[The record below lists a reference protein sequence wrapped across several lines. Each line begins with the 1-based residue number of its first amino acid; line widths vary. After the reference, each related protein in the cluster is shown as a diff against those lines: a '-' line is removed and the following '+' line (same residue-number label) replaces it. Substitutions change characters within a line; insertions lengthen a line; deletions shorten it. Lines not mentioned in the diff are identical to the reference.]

1 MMSAAK
7 THWRGAVGLA
17 LGLTIGLALTG
28 TAVAADRPA
37 GWQCA
42 NCPAPEGVKLE
53 TTAGGGYLSDDSFK
67 FGDYTGLDDD
77 GGFFVG
83 DFTADYFGD
92 GPLRWRAEG
101 RNLGL
106 NSRQLSLEGG
116 LQGLLELRFGYD
128 ELPRYLFETASTPYP
143 TPGADSLPLPA
154 AWVRA
159 PNTSGMTALDTTLR
173 PVDIE
178 WERKSW
184 NAGFSFVYSPRF
196 SYDVDYRHVERD
208 GKRLWGGSFLTAAT
222 TLPRP
227 IDDATDTVEAGLN
240 YAAETWNARIAYFG
254 SFYRNDSDRLN
265 WENAF
270 TAPAPGAD
278 NGQAALE
285 PDNDF
290 QQLSLSGQYHGWDRT
305 RVSGRLAV
313 GRMEQDNGVLPYTV
327 NPNLAGGS
335 LPRSRYNGEV
345 DTIHA
350 DLRVSSRP
358 APKLRL
364 RGDFVYD
371 KRDNDTQRDTWDYV
385 VTDTVAAAT
394 PRENLPYGYERYRIA
409 LSGNYR
415 FPFGTN
421 GQLGYQYDNNQRD
434 FTEVDETEEHE
445 AWAELRISPLDFADL
460 RLKYSYA
467 ARDGDNYDPVPF
479 TQPPQNP
486 LMRKY
491 NIADRDRESLKVS
504 LMLQPLER
512 LDVTFTGLFAEDDY
526 DDGDLGLHEGK
537 YRNVTLDAGLR
548 LPGDAVLTGQLGYD
562 KFETTQFGSQS
573 FSTADWRADQQDESW
588 IAGLSLNL
596 PQLIDRLQAR
606 IGYTY
611 VDTKGEIDNN
621 TSGLDS
627 AFPDLETNRHRVEV
641 DLTYELRDNI
651 DIGLAYLYEDYDVD
665 DWTLDGVAP
674 DTVGNLL
681 ATGARWL
688 GYDVN
693 LVTLSFTWSL
703 DR

>member
-7 THWRGAVGLA
+7 TSWRGAVGL
-17 LGLTIGLALTG
+17 TIGLAVTG
-28 TAVAADRPA
+28 TAAAADRPA

-42 NCPAPEGVKLE
+42 NCPAPEGVQLK
-53 TTAGGGYLSDDSFK
+53 TTAGGGYVSDDSFK
-67 FGDYTGLDDD
+67 FGDYTGLNDD

-92 GPLRWRAEG
+92 DAWRWRAEG
-101 RNLGL
+101 QDLGL

-116 LQGLLELRFGYD
+116 RQGLLELRFGYE
-128 ELPRYLFETASTPYP
+128 ELPRHLFETALTPYP
-143 TPGADSLPLPA
+143 TPGADSLALPA
-154 AWVRA
+154 SWVRA
-159 PNTSGMTALDTTLR
+159 PSTGGMTALDSTLR
-173 PVDIE
+173 PVDVE
-178 WERKSW
+178 WDRESW
-184 NAGFSFVYSPRF
+184 NAGFTFVYTPNF
-196 SYDVDYRHVERD
+196 SYNVDYRHVERD
-208 GKRLWGGSFLTAAT
+208 GKQLRGVSFLTAAT
-222 TLPRP
+222 TLLRP
-227 IDDATDTVEAGLN
+227 LDDSTDTVDAGLN
-240 YAAETWNARIAYFG
+240 YTADTWNARLAYFG

-278 NGQAALE
+278 DGQTTLE

-290 QQLSLSGQYHGWDRT
+290 QQISLSGQYHGWERT
-305 RVSGRLAV
+305 RVSGRVAV

-327 NPNLAGGS
+327 NPNLAGGP

-350 DLRVSSRP
+350 DVRVSSRL
-358 APKLRL
+358 AKSLRL
-364 RGDFVYD
+364 RGDIVYD
-371 KRDNDTQRDTWDYV
+371 KRDNDTQRDTWNYV
-385 VTDTVAAAT
+385 VTDAVAAGL

-409 LSGNYR
+409 LSASYR

-421 GQLGYQYDNNQRD
+421 GRLGYQYDNNDQD

-445 AWAELRISPLDFADL
+445 AWAELRINPLDFASL
-460 RLKYSYA
+460 RLKYAYA
-467 ARDGDNYDPVPF
+467 DRDGDDYSPVPA

-491 NIADRDRESLKVS
+491 NLADRNRESLEIALSV
-504 LMLQPLER
+504 QPLER
-512 LDVTFTGLFAEDDY
+512 LDLTFTALVAEDDY
-526 DDGDLGLHEGK
+526 DDSDLGLQEGEF
-537 YRNVTLDAGLR
+537 RNFTLDAGLR

-573 FSTADWRADQQDESW
+573 FSTGDWTADQEDESW
-588 IAGLSLNL
+588 ISGVSLDL
-596 PQLIDRLQAR
+596 PRLIDRVRAR

-611 VDTKGEIDNN
+611 IDTTGEIDNN

-641 DLTYELRDNI
+641 DVRYELRDNI

-665 DWTLDGVAP
+665 DWTLDGLAP